1 MPSLGLKNSVKSSVL
16 STPGIIRDG
25 LVLKHDYIASSV
37 VPVSDGAAYF
47 NNDND
52 NIQFSTITL
61 DSHGNG
67 SVVFWAK
74 RYEVSASD
82 TVIGNV
88 AESAEGQIRF
98 QADGTIDFESDT
110 NGDTAAVT
118 LNVSG
123 NNYDWHHYA
132 FICTSG
138 TLSAYQD
145 GVSCSVSS
153 AGMSDD
159 MTLNVMGGDGTD
171 GTGSNYAGYLCN
183 VGLWSRAIA
192 DTEVKSIMN
201 KNYAGLTGGESFN
214 LISWW
219 NLDTETNT
227 SGEAGTGGVKDSEGT
242 NHGTLS

>member
-1 MPSLGLKNSVKSSVL
+1 MSISLGISL
-16 STPGIIRDG
+16 SKGGTTGPTIITDS
-25 LVLKHDYIASSV
+25 LVLKHNYDAGAV

-61 DSHGNG
+61 DANGN
-67 SVVFWAK
+67 SSLVFWAK
-74 RYEVSASD
+74 RYAVDASD

-183 VGLWSRAIA
+183 VGIWSSALTQPQI
-192 DTEVKSIMN
+192 KSIMN
-201 KNYAGLTGGESFN
+201 KNYAGLTDSDKDAGATGSSN
-214 LISWW
+214 LVSWW
-219 NLDTETNT
+219 NLSADAN
-227 SGEAGTGGVKDSEGT
+227 DSHGS
-242 NHGTLS
+242 NNGTLA